1 MIKMVK
7 MIEVIKIIR
16 ITKITE
22 TIKTIEIIK
31 KFMITN
37 YFQPTQKILKI
48 NCLQKQRK
56 TTQKSYTKI

>member
-22 TIKTIEIIK
+22 TIKTIK